1 MKIIKRLAIGLLA
14 GLLLAM
20 AGCSKKGTD
29 SRTLDHFTKAF
40 EDAGHSVADATEP
53 LFAAVGATAGTMF
66 KIGDETVKIYMYES
80 EEALEKATTPPP
92 SRISNATAV
101 SCWRPPTRRPR
112 TFSTRWKKRNKP
124 KARKPKRPPRFCLY
138 SPPNRRGL
146 FFHWFMNRS

>member
-14 GLLLAM
+14 GLLLLAM

-80 EEALEKATTPPP
+80 EEALEKAQKDYASTVKDFKRTGRFLLETTNQKAQD
-92 SRISNATAV
+92 I
-101 SCWRPPTRRPR
+101 
-112 TFSTRWKKRNKP
+112 FNKVE
-124 KARKPKRPPRFCLY
+124 KAK
-138 SPPNRRGL
+138 
-146 FFHWFMNRS
+146 

>member
-80 EEALEKATTPPP
+80 EEALEKAQK
-92 SRISNATAV
+92 V
-101 SCWRPPTRRPR
+101 E
-112 TFSTRWKKRNKP
+112 
-124 KARKPKRPPRFCLY
+124 KAK
-138 SPPNRRGL
+138 
-146 FFHWFMNRS
+146 

>member
-14 GLLLAM
+14 GLLLLAM

-40 EDAGHSVADATEP
+40 EDAEP

-80 EEALEKATTPPP
+80 EEALEKAQKDY
-92 SRISNATAV
+92 A
-101 SCWRPPTRRPR
+101 
-112 TFSTRWKKRNKP
+112 STVKDFKRNGRFLLETTNQ
-124 KARKPKRPPRFCLY
+124 KAQDIFNKVEKAK
-138 SPPNRRGL
+138 
-146 FFHWFMNRS
+146 

>member
-14 GLLLAM
+14 GLLLLAM

-80 EEALEKATTPPP
+80 EEALEKAQKDY
-92 SRISNATAV
+92 A
-101 SCWRPPTRRPR
+101 
-112 TFSTRWKKRNKP
+112 STVKDFKRNGRFLLETTNQ
-124 KARKPKRPPRFCLY
+124 KAQDIFNKVEKAK
-138 SPPNRRGL
+138 
-146 FFHWFMNRS
+146 

>member
-14 GLLLAM
+14 GLLLLAM
-20 AGCSKKGTD
+20 AGCSKKETD

-80 EEALEKATTPPP
+80 EEALEKAQKDY
-92 SRISNATAV
+92 A
-101 SCWRPPTRRPR
+101 
-112 TFSTRWKKRNKP
+112 STV
-124 KARKPKRPPRFCLY
+124 
-138 SPPNRRGL
+138 
-146 FFHWFMNRS
+146 